1 MAVKK
6 MELIKS
12 FIDNLLFPVA
22 GSLLGMTFVTIR
34 QILRQITDLS
44 ISIKLLQQEIS
55 FENKKQNDT
64 IEDHEIRIRDIELSK
79 IGWINGRHKRKQ
91 RTSSLVD

>member
-1 MAVKK
+1 

-22 GSLLGMTFVTIR
+22 VSLLGMTFVTIR
-34 QILRQITDLS
+34 QIFRQITDLS
-44 ISIKLLQQEIS
+44 VSIKLIQQEIS

-79 IGWINGRHKRKQ
+79 LGWINGRHKRKQ
-91 RTSSLVD
+91 RTSNIVD